1 MTSGYPNVNQF
12 REKKLMTALPA
23 VFVSHGSPMLA
34 LDGGRTAIAWRVLA
48 ADMPT
53 PRAVLMVSAHW
64 DTAAPTVSAAAS
76 PATIH
81 DFGGFPQPLYEIQ
94 YPAPGAP
101 WLAERVRDLLVAANL
116 PATINATRGIDH
128 GAWVPLREMYPEADV
143 PVVQLALQTHL
154 GAVHHYRLGQALAG
168 LQNEG
173 VLIIGSGSLTHN
185 LRDMIPGVSE
195 GSPRVPAYVPAFA
208 DWMHDKVMAHDVD
221 ALVDYRMRAPA
232 AARAHPS
239 EEHLFPLHVVL
250 GAAGSASVPRRTY
263 WGITEGALAMDVY
276 TFEGA

>member
-1 MTSGYPNVNQF
+1 
-12 REKKLMTALPA
+12 MTALPA

-34 LDGGRTAIAWRVLA
+34 LDGGRTAVAWRSLV
-48 ADMPT
+48 ADLPT

-64 DTAAPTVSAAAS
+64 ETAAPAVSAAAS
-76 PATIH
+76 PSIIH

-116 PATINATRGIDH
+116 PAAIKVTRGIDH
-128 GAWVPLREMYPEADV
+128 GAWVPLREMYPAADV

-154 GAVHHYRLGQALAG
+154 GAAHHYRLGQALAG

-173 VLIIGSGSLTHN
+173 VLITGSGSLTHN
-185 LRDMIPGVSE
+185 LRDMLPGVSE
-195 GSPRVPAYVPAFA
+195 GSSRVPAYVTAFA
-208 DWMHDKVMAHDVD
+208 DWMHDKVMAHDVE
-221 ALVDYRMRAPA
+221 ALVDYRRRAPA

-263 WGITEGALAMDVY
+263 RGITEGVLAMDVY